1 MFDILLRK
9 TKKNVSNAIGNLL
22 KFLPLSSEKIGSPK
36 GYYKYTL
43 EWLSA
48 YSKYNFS
55 QKYLEVYPRHLI
67 KRLEPKT
74 IDKNVDW
81 RFLEGYLGNTFET
94 PASFIAMIPNGRVCG
109 SKGTI
114 ISPDDKLLADVSIDF
129 GLTPDNAEQHYI
141 LKKIKLPKLV
151 NTNETIAVLSAAGG
165 TNYFHWM
172 FDVLPRIHLLQS
184 EKIINEVDKFLVN
197 EILYDFQKETLNL
210 IGIPQEKIITTNENF
225 HIKAN
230 QLIVPSLPGI
240 TGSMPQWACNFLRQE
255 FLLKQTSSFN
265 TRVKRIYISRAK
277 AKHRRVI
284 NESEL
289 IEFLTKFDFQVYT
302 MENLSVIE
310 QAAIFS
316 AAEVIISPHGAAL
329 TNLVFCTPKT
339 KVIELFSPNYIN
351 SCYRALSNQVDIDYW
366 YLLGE
371 GKPPSQK
378 MNDHLIAF
386 VEDNI
391 QLNLKSLAQ
400 VIEKLYL
407 HK

>member
-1 MFDILLRK
+1 MFD
-9 TKKNVSNAIGNLL
+9 NLL
-22 KFLPLSSEKIGSPK
+22 KKAKNNFKNIVVNILHFLPISSEKLGSPK
-36 GYYKYTL
+36 GYYTSTK
-43 EWLSA
+43 EWLNTYYKDSLQ
-48 YSKYNFS
+48 K
-55 QKYLEVYPRHLI
+55 KYLEVYPKHLI

-74 IDKNVDW
+74 LDKSVDW

-94 PASFIAMIPNGRVCG
+94 PAAFIAMIPNGRVCG
-109 SKGTI
+109 SKGAI
-114 ISPDDKLLADVSIDF
+114 IAPDDKLLADVSIDF
-129 GLTPDNAEQHYI
+129 GLTPDHAEQHYI

-184 EKIINEVDKFLVN
+184 QKIINEVGKFLVN
-197 EILYDFQKETLNL
+197 EILFDFQKETLNI

-240 TGSMPQWACNFLRQE
+240 TGSMPQWACNFIRQE
-255 FLLKQTSSFN
+255 FLLKQTSNFKS
-265 TRVKRIYISRAK
+265 RGRRIYISRAK

-289 IEFLTKFDFQVYT
+289 IEFLAKFDFQVCT

-316 AAEVIISPHGAAL
+316 RAEVIISPHGAAL

-351 SCYRALSNQVDIDYW
+351 SCYRALSNQVNIDYW

-371 GKPPSQK
+371 GKPPSQS
-378 MNDHLIAF
+378 MNDHLITF

-391 QLNLKSLAQ
+391 KVDINSLAK
-400 VIEKLYL
+400 VIEQLYL
-407 HK
+407 SN